1 MALIAL
7 ATSLLTLTACDPS
20 ERRDAEKER
29 ESRAY
34 QSASADYKAGRIES
48 ATKGFAEAVRED
60 PANAEARFQLACL
73 LHDSAKDPAGAFCAY
88 REYLMQR
95 PSGDKATLASKR
107 LAMCERELAAA
118 LAAKHKLITSSH
130 DAEAATSMRNDL
142 KASKAKI
149 AKLQAELEGAKRKIA
164 ALDTEKTRLMA
175 ALKGDKEDTT
185 VANRPSVKEIQELL
199 DDDEGEGPPAVA
211 DEVAALRKEESVETA
226 LSAPLLAP
234 RSAEQTAALKK
245 SAEEKAA
252 SKPKAPARP
261 ATYEIQEGD
270 TLYKIA
276 VRFYGTT
283 HAWRKIRDANKALIS
298 TDGGV
303 QAGDTIRLP

>member
-7 ATSLLTLTACDPS
+7 AASLLTLTACDPS

-48 ATKGFAEAVRED
+48 ATKGFADAVRED

-149 AKLQAELEGAKRKIA
+149 AKLQAELEGAKSQIIDETRVTRIENVA
-164 ALDTEKTRLMA
+164 TQQFGMVYPSTEN
-175 ALKGDKEDTT
+175 
-185 VANRPSVKEIQELL
+185 VVKLGNAESEVKNL
-199 DDDEGEGPPAVA
+199 AVA
-211 DEVAALRKEESVETA
+211 I
-226 LSAPLLAP
+226 
-234 RSAEQTAALKK
+234 RSEA
-245 SAEEKAA
+245 
-252 SKPKAPARP
+252 
-261 ATYEIQEGD
+261 Y
-270 TLYKIA
+270 
-276 VRFYGTT
+276 
-283 HAWRKIRDANKALIS
+283 N
-298 TDGGV
+298 
-303 QAGDTIRLP
+303 